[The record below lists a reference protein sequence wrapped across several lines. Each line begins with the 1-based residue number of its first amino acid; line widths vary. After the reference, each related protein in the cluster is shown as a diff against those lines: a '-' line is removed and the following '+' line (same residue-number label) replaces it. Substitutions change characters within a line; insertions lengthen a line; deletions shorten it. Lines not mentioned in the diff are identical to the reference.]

1 MDPVINI
8 LVISGVLFVAV
19 LFIIASSINV
29 VPKQDK
35 TKKEAKGAI

>member
-1 MDPVINI
+1 MDPVIKI

-29 VPKQDK
+29 VPKQHK
-35 TKKEAKGAI
+35 SKKGAEGTI